1 MKALPGFSELLL
13 SGLRENV
20 PEAQI
25 YLFDTLQ
32 LSRVPI
38 SDYLNVDLSDFTLEL
53 DVILNSEEIFQ
64 LCFEYYEEL
73 NGKLYRFKRIV
84 SIIFV

>member
-20 PEAQI
+20 QETQI
-25 YLFDTLQ
+25 HLFDSLQ
-32 LSRVPI
+32 ISQIPI
-38 SDYLNVDLSDFTLEL
+38 SDCFNVDTSDFTLEL
-53 DVILNSEEIFQ
+53 DVILNSEEIFK
-64 LCFEYYEEL
+64 LYFEYYEEL